1 MTRRIRISPRNAA
14 GTLVLLTGLS
24 VSVPP
29 LVHAQTGTAVVDSRV
44 VFGGPIQVF
53 VNNRAID
60 FNGVPPIQSGSRVL
74 VPLRGVLEALG
85 ATVDFD
91 SATQTVFA
99 VRGATQM
106 QLRIG
111 STQATV
117 NGQSS
122 TLDVPAQARLGRTF
136 VPLRFV
142 SEALGA
148 TVNYDSARRTVT
160 ISAPETTTNNGPLDD
175 NGNPDLN
182 NGNDMNADDG
192 TGTPRVNPPYV
203 PPTNNGTNTLP
214 SNTTQTVGTL
224 LKVDATLP
232 ATITIRQATGSTL
245 PRSFTLDAN
254 AQIYRQ
260 TTGVVTANRT
270 PVYNPAVEL
279 SDLTRLLPGEEV
291 RLSLNAEGQ
300 VVRVTSQVSLV
311 TARVRFAQNNQIVLE
326 DNRGTT
332 LTIGSNLRFIDARGR
347 LSNSANLPAG
357 STVALFIAPST
368 RRIYQVSSARTD
380 IAAATNPTYV
390 APDNGNDPNNTNPNP
405 NPNTNPNTNQ
415 GANGAPQITLVQH
428 NAARALRAGATLTV
442 TVHGTPNSTGSFS
455 VLPGAAELPLEEDAN
470 RPGVYTGTYI
480 VRAGENLLSG
490 RVTAY
495 LRNEA
500 GQEALVQ
507 SRAALTI
514 DTIAPRITGTSPAN
528 NATVAS
534 AVPNIVIRASD
545 LGGSGLASATVS
557 VNGQRLSAQDITIS
571 RNAVSFTSPQ
581 TETGAVDVV
590 ATVFDAA
597 GNGTRSAFSF
607 VVDGNAD
614 TGDITS
620 ITHNATRA
628 LSVGERIVVS
638 MRATPGGRATFDVL
652 GDNNHLVR
660 RNVAMTENANG
671 LYRGSYTIQG
681 ATPQDNTGAPALPV
695 DSQLTIRGRF
705 VNANG
710 QVSTSDATAPI
721 DLVRD
726 DDIDN
731 NGRADNTLTIT
742 SPLETDRAA
751 SPLTIRGTASPDSTV
766 EVSLRAEGTRY
777 LVLEY
782 SEEMGAQQVQVG
794 ANGTWTTPPINLLR
808 PRNVSGLRYIITAT
822 EIDASNHRSEPVT
835 LTVTAR

>member
-1 MTRRIRISPRNAA
+1 MKRRIHVSPGQAA
-14 GTLVLLTGLS
+14 GALIVLSGLALW
-24 VSVPP
+24 VPP
-29 LVHAQTGTAVVDSRV
+29 LVHAQTAAVVVSV
-44 VFGGPIQVF
+44 PIQVL
-53 VNNRAID
+53 VNGRAID
-60 FNGVPPIQSGSRVL
+60 FQGVPPIQAGSRVL

-91 SATQTVFA
+91 NATQTVFA

-142 SEALGA
+142 SESLGA

-160 ISAPETTTNNGPLDD
+160 ISAPEAANANRNANGPLDD
-175 NGNPDLN
+175 INNPDIN
-182 NGNDMNADDG
+182 NPDINGNDLDVNAG
-192 TGTPRVNPPYV
+192 TNPPRINPPYV
-203 PPTNNGTNTLP
+203 PPTNNNTNTLP
-214 SNTTQTVGTL
+214 PNTTQTIGTV

-232 ATITIRQATGSTL
+232 ATITVRPAVDSPL
-245 PRSFTLDAN
+245 PRSYTLDAN

-260 TTGVVTANRT
+260 TTGVVAAGRA

-279 SDLTRLLPGEEV
+279 SDLTRLMAGEEV
-291 RLSLNAEGQ
+291 RLSLNAQGQ

-347 LSNSANLPAG
+347 ASNTANLPVG
-357 STVALFIAPST
+357 QTVALFIAPST
-368 RRIYQVSSARTD
+368 RRIYQVSAARAD
-380 IAAATNPTYV
+380 IASATNPTYV
-390 APDNGNDPNNTNPNP
+390 APDNTGNTNTG
-405 NPNTNPNTNQ
+405 NTNT

-442 TVHGTPNSTGSFS
+442 SVRGTPNSTGSFS

-470 RPGVYTGTYI
+470 RPGVYSGTYL
-480 VRAGENLLSG
+480 VRAGENLLNG

-514 DTIAPRITGTSPAN
+514 DTVAPRVTGTSPTN

-557 VNGQRLSAQDITIS
+557 VNGTRLSAQDITIS

-581 TETGAVDVV
+581 SATGAVDVV
-590 ATVFDAA
+590 ATVYDAA
-597 GNGTRSAFSF
+597 GNSTRSAFSF
-607 VVDGNAD
+607 VVDGDAD

-628 LSVGERIVVS
+628 LAVGERVVVS
-638 MRATPGGRATFDVL
+638 MRATTGGRATFDVL
-652 GDNNHLVR
+652 GDNNRVVR
-660 RNVAMTENANG
+660 RNVAMTEIENNNG

-681 ATPQDNTGAPALPV
+681 STPQDDANTPAAPV

-705 VNANG
+705 VGNG
-710 QVSTSDATAPI
+710 ARISTADATAPI
-721 DLVRD
+721 EMVRD

-731 NGRADNTLTIT
+731 NGRSDSNLTIT
-742 SPLETDRAA
+742 SPLKTDRAA
-751 SPLTIRGTASPDSTV
+751 SPLTIRGTASPDSTI
-766 EVSLRAEGTRY
+766 EVSVRAEGTRY

-782 SEEMGAQQVQVG
+782 SEEMGAQQVQVN
-794 ANGTWTTPPINLLR
+794 ANGNWATPPLNLLR

-822 EIDASNHRSEPVT
+822 EIDAANRRSEPVT